1 MRWLIRG
8 LVLAHFAWGGLLLLV
23 ATHILYGS
31 LAVVPYMSSG
41 DTGANLLGALF
52 WAAIRAAPFGLL
64 GLWMISLGHRA
75 WTLHPRLRSAILF
88 SHGLLLLVGIL
99 AVAFGIS
106 SVRADELSSARGG
119 GLLGGLA
126 YLPLVFGVPVVILAS
141 YSLATALMILPEY
154 RSCADPLKDRL
165 LCSTVER
172 SRRAWMVYDVL
183 LVLATVILLLWAAW
197 PAAHH
202 QDFFRHPKP
211 EASQGER

>member
-1 MRWLIRG
+1 MRWLIRD
-8 LVLAHFAWGGLLLLV
+8 LALAHFAWGGSLLLV
-23 ATHILYGS
+23 ATYILYCS

-41 DTGANLLGALF
+41 ATGANLLGALF
-52 WAAIRAAPFGLL
+52 WAAIRATPVGLL
-64 GLWMISLGHRA
+64 ALWMINLGCRA

-88 SHGLLLLVGIL
+88 SHGLLLLVGML
-99 AVAFGIS
+99 AITLGVS
-106 SVRADELSSARGG
+106 SVRAAELSSAHGG

-126 YLPLVFGVPVVILAS
+126 YLPLVFGVPVVILAF

-165 LCSTVER
+165 SCSTAER

-183 LVLATVILLLWAAW
+183 LVLATVILLLWAVW
-197 PAAHH
+197 PATHH